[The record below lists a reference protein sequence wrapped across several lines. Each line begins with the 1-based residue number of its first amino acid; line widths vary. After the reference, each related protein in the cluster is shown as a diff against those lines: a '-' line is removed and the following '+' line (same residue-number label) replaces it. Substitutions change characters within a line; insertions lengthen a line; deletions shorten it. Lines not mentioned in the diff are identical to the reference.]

1 MYILNNHIVCKIAR
15 FSFLEVRTEF
25 FFFSSQLHF
34 FPTIFD
40 MDTAVTPGQRL
51 GYAEDYIA
59 GPGTYEREGLLY
71 ASVVGFRRIRTRD
84 EGKVRLENY
93 SVSWSR
99 RLTTF
104 NP

>member
-1 MYILNNHIVCKIAR
+1 
-15 FSFLEVRTEF
+15 
-25 FFFSSQLHF
+25 
-34 FPTIFD
+34 

-93 SVSWSR
+93 SVS
-99 RLTTF
+99 
-104 NP
+104 